1 MPVVK
6 SKEYKSVS
14 RLHDKVHYVFTQ
26 KFEGTE
32 EQVAQRR
39 AEIEPFLFTMYNGSM
54 DIEQT
59 DIDGISAD
67 MHEQVAHINR
77 RKDGTYYAENFINFS
92 GKDFNFTN
100 HNEEYVAQMK
110 YTMADMTRTWIE
122 LRGISETTWVA
133 RPHFDTDNP
142 HIHVLFTKNKRD
154 EKKRVHLTRA
164 ALRNAQNKL
173 NEYQQE
179 QHPHLQ
185 HTFKEKIQSQKR
197 QRYQQRDTK
206 LIMERHGK
214 KPTKKQAIQRKLE
227 SALPLAKSMK
237 SIAIAAKN
245 KGYEVYERGGVPYGV
260 VLDGKHYR
268 FTTLMKGTAHEER
281 VKLMME
287 NARELAK
294 AKRRLERVKKQ
305 KQRNRDRSKGF
316 DRSR

>member
-32 EQVAQRR
+32 EQVAERR
-39 AEIEPFLFTMYNGSM
+39 AEIEPFLFTMYNGSI
-54 DIEQT
+54 DTEQT

-92 GKDFNFTN
+92 GKDFDFTN
-100 HNEEYVAQMK
+100 HDQEYVAQMK
-110 YTMADMTRTWIE
+110 YTMADMARTWVE

-133 RPHFDTDNP
+133 RPHFDTNNP

-179 QHPHLQ
+179 QHPHLK
-185 HTFKEKIQSQKR
+185 HTFKKKIQSQKR

-206 LIMERHGK
+206 LIMDKHGK
-214 KPTKKQAIQRKLE
+214 KPTKKKTIQQKLE
-227 SALPLAKSMK
+227 SEISLAKSMK
-237 SIAIAAKN
+237 SVALIAKN

-268 FTTLMKGTAHEER
+268 FTTLMKGTEHEEKMKILMQHAR
-281 VKLMME
+281 SAQKHKLQAEKILQRMS
-287 NARELAK
+287 RQ
-294 AKRRLERVKKQ
+294 KRKQ
-305 KQRNRDRSKGF
+305 QQKYRR
-316 DRSR
+316 